1 MLLRENLYRSKDIQS
16 LFRSCTENTSNESN
30 SHQVLLSRSPN
41 KAHNY
46 SEFQDAVR
54 LFYDKKSAG
63 EYNHTKLTQLD
74 TPIAVVNAIHSG
86 PSAATDHQH
95 HQVYTLPY

>member
-1 MLLRENLYRSKDIQS
+1 MTKYAAKGES
-16 LFRSCTENTSNESN
+16 LFWSCTENTSNESN
-30 SHQVLLSRSPN
+30 SHQVLLSRSPD

-54 LFYDKKSAG
+54 LFYHKKSVG

-74 TPIAVVNAIHSG
+74 TPIAVVNVIHSG
-86 PSAATDHQH
+86 PSVAADTPDD
-95 HQVYTLPY
+95 